1 MTTENATSLDEV
13 VEAVRTLNMVRSHV
27 RGFGWLDISQSVK
40 RGRGRVLEARLCLG
54 GSNHARYVK
63 PELAEIVQPAVD
75 VLNRALNE
83 NYSLS
88 LDTSD
93 RSFMVLSIRV

>member
-1 MTTENATSLDEV
+1 MNTEKAPSLEEV
-13 VEAVRTLNMVRSHV
+13 VDAVRTLDMVRTHV
-27 RGFGWLDISQSVK
+27 RGFGSLDISQSVK

-54 GSNHARYVK
+54 GRNHARYVK

-83 NYSLS
+83 NYGLI

-93 RSFMVLSIRV
+93 RNSMVLSIRV